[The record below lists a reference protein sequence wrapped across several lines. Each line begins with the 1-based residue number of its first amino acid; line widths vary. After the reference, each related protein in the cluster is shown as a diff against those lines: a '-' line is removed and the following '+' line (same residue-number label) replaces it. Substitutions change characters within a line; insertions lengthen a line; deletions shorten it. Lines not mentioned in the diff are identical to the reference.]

1 MRQGTK
7 IGAIH
12 QIALVMISAN
22 VLKSV
27 VLMCFNGVAYVR

>member
-12 QIALVMISAN
+12 QIALVMISVN
-22 VLKSV
+22 VHKISGFDV
-27 VLMCFNGVAYVR
+27 F